1 MKKTF
6 LVTMAVVSFSSI
18 NASASD
24 LSYNFIEGIYVKS
37 NTDIAGVSVDGD
49 GFGIDGSFD
58 AADHLAIV
66 AGYENLSQDF
76 DIDSHSLMLGANYHT
91 PVSET
96 MDVVIGVSIVDAKV
110 SQPTL
115 GSEDDTGNVI
125 SAGIRSKL
133 NDKVEVEAS
142 VARTEI
148 FDDSATGFSLSLLA
162 GPSDGIQ
169 FGIAYGNSDDTD
181 TIGIGIRSNF

>member
-6 LVTMAVVSFSSI
+6 LVAVAVVSISSI
-18 NASASD
+18 NARASD
-24 LSYNFIEGIYVKS
+24 LSYNFIEGIYIKS
-37 NTDIAGVSVDGD
+37 DTDIAGVSVDGD

-58 AADHLAIV
+58 VADHLAVV
-66 AGYENLSQDF
+66 AGYEDLSHDF
-76 DIDSHSLMLGANYHT
+76 DIDTNSLVLGANYHT

-96 MDVVIGVSIVDAKV
+96 TDVVIGISVIDAEVSLG
-110 SQPTL
+110 SL

-133 NDKVEVEAS
+133 NENIEVGAS
-142 VARTEI
+142 VARTEV
-148 FDDSATGFSLSLLA
+148 FDESATGFSLSLLA

-169 FGIAYGNSDDTD
+169 FGVAYGNSDDTD
-181 TIGIGIRSNF
+181 TIGIGVISNF